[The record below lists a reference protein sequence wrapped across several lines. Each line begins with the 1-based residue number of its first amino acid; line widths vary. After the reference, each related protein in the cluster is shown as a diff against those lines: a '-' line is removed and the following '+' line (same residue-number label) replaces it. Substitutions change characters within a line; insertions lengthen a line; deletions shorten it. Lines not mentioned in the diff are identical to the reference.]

1 MNGRKGKPP
10 RFLGSRLGVIILTIA
25 LKMTYDLSYAYL
37 VSPFFSW
44 TPAYYPFSPNS
55 IALLES
61 YFLAIVL
68 GLMIPRQLRQPSD
81 LLLAFLGSVVILPM
95 LTLHGLAGQDQ
106 YRAYT
111 YMTILVYV
119 LILSAVSVFPRVK
132 FPVLR
137 FGVALAKLLSIVTSI
152 IIVIILAS
160 AIGLQAI
167 NPILFLDYGKMVEI
181 RESVVEVALREH
193 TILAYFYFWLFIVF
207 LPTLIAVVL
216 DKRKYVTFSLLVTG
230 VILLT
235 GITARRHTL
244 AVVPVLL
251 GTYLISRKP
260 RLAPSLMILGFT
272 IIVGAITI
280 VSLEVPDLR
289 IVGTWIERFFFVP
302 PRLDYAYYDF
312 FSRSG
317 FVYLTST
324 GLPIPLEYPFE
335 MIPERLVGLYVLQ
348 NPLTVA
354 SAGFLATSFM
364 HAGFSGMMIFGLV
377 VALLLKLCDS
387 LVVHRIPLASGTA
400 LAMVVFS
407 GLFRGADLTQWLLTF
422 GGVLCFIML
431 FLLGRYDRRYEQR
444 RKVYGRG
451 KEVHA

>member
-1 MNGRKGKPP
+1 MSSVKVKIA
-10 RFLGSRLGVIILTIA
+10 RFLGSRLGVIILTTA
-25 LKMTYDLSYAYL
+25 LKVTYDISYAYL

-44 TPAYYPFSPNS
+44 TSAYYPFSPNS

-61 YFLAIVL
+61 YFLVIVL
-68 GLMIPRQLRQPSD
+68 GLTIPRQLRRPSD
-81 LLLAFLGSVVILPM
+81 LLLAFLSSAVILPM
-95 LTLHGLAGQDQ
+95 LTLHGLAGQDR

-111 YMTILVYV
+111 YMTILLYM

-137 FGVALAKLLSIVTSI
+137 SGVTLAKLSSIAISVMVI
-152 IIVIILAS
+152 IILAS
-160 AIGLQAI
+160 VIGLQTI
-167 NPILFLDYGKMVEI
+167 NPGLFLDYGKMVEI
-181 RESVVEVALREH
+181 RRSVVEVNLRQH
-193 TILAYFYFWLFIVF
+193 IILAYFYFWLFIVL
-207 LPTLIAVVL
+207 LPTLMVVML
-216 DKRKYVTFSLLVTG
+216 DKRKYVTFSLLVLG

-235 GITARRHTL
+235 GLIARRHTL

-251 GTYLISRKP
+251 GTYLISKKP

-272 IIVGAITI
+272 VMVGTITI
-280 VSLEVPDLR
+280 LSLQVTDLR
-289 IVGTWIERFFFVP
+289 IVGTWMERFFFVP
-302 PRLDYAYYDF
+302 ARLNYAYYDF

-324 GLPIPLEYPFE
+324 SLPIPLKYPFE

-364 HAGFSGMMIFGLV
+364 HAGFPGMMIFGLV

-387 LVVHRIPLASGTA
+387 LVVHRMPLASGTA
-400 LAMVVFS
+400 LAMVVFN

-422 GGVLCFIML
+422 GGALCFIML
-431 FLLGRYDRRYEQR
+431 FLLGRYEQR
-444 RKVYGRG
+444 RKVYG
-451 KEVHA
+451 